1 MKIDPQLQSIVKKH
15 FEEELEE
22 KYGRVTITTSYKLD
36 LNEIESITNLF
47 PIFKEKKID
56 NVIDRSLL
64 GGFIIQFGSKLIDVS
79 IKSLLQS
86 VKQTFYET

>member
-1 MKIDPQLQSIVKKH
+1 MKIDSQLQSIVKKH

-22 KYGRVTITTSYKLD
+22 KYGRITLITTYKLD
-36 LNEIESITNLF
+36 LHEMDSITNLF
-47 PIFKEKKID
+47 PLGNGKKID
-56 NVIDRSLL
+56 NVVDPGIL
-64 GGFIIQFGSKLIDVS
+64 GGFIIQYGSKLIDVS